1 MSRPVIRPAQDCRFD
16 VVSLGE
22 VMLRLDP
29 GEGRIRSARN
39 FAVWEGGGEYNAAR
53 GLSRT
58 FGQRTAVATS
68 LVDNEIGRLTENLI
82 LAGGVDASLI
92 VWRDFDGVGRQAR
105 NALNFTERG
114 FGLRGAMGVSD
125 RGHSAASMLRPAEID
140 WDHLFGTLGVRWL
153 HTGGIFAG
161 LSESTAHTAF
171 AAMESARKHGTMVS
185 VDLNYRPSLWRGQA
199 AHERVRDVFTGLCAG
214 ADIVVGGPTDFTQ
227 RMGIVTPPGMREEV
241 AECDAVAAAVLE
253 RFPNLWLVTSTV
265 RKVHSASVNDWSALA
280 TARNEPT
287 IGSTDYARLEILDRV
302 GGGDGFVAGLI
313 YGLLE
318 GHELARAVEYGTA
331 HGALAM
337 TTPGDNSMA
346 TLSEVEAL
354 VNGQGSHVQR

>member
-1 MSRPVIRPAQDCRFD
+1 MSRPVIRPAQDCKFD

-29 GEGRIRSARN
+29 GEGRIRSART
-39 FAVWEGGGEYNAAR
+39 FTVWEGGGEYNAAR

-114 FGLRGAMGVSD
+114 FGLRGAIGVSD
-125 RGHSAASMLRPAEID
+125 RGHSAASMLQPAEID

-161 LSESTAHTAF
+161 LSESTARTAF
-171 AAMESARKHGTMVS
+171 AAMESARRHGTVVS
-185 VDLNYRPSLWRGQA
+185 VDLNYRPSLWRGEGAQ
-199 AHERVRDVFTGLCAG
+199 ERVRDVFTELCAG
-214 ADIVVGGPTDFTQ
+214 ADVVVGGPTDFTK
-227 RMGIVTPPGMREEV
+227 RMGIVTPPDVIGTERDAL
-241 AECDAVAAAVLE
+241 AEAVLD
-253 RFPNLWLVTSTV
+253 RFPDLWLVASTV
-265 RKVHSASVNDWSALA
+265 RKVHSASVNDWSAEA
-280 TARNEPT
+280 KGRNEPL
-287 IGSTDYARLEILDRV
+287 IVSTQYEHLEILDRV

-313 YGLLE
+313 YGLLD
-318 GHELARAVEYGTA
+318 GVDLKRAVEYGAA

-337 TTPGDNSMA
+337 TTPGDTSMA
-346 TLSEVEAL
+346 TLPDVEAL
-354 VNGQGSHVQR
+354 VDGRGAHVQR

>member
-1 MSRPVIRPAQDCRFD
+1 MSRPVIRPARDCRFD
-16 VVSLGE
+16 AVSLGE

-29 GEGRIRSARN
+29 GEGRIRTARN

-53 GLSRT
+53 GLSST

-82 LAGGVDASLI
+82 LAGGVDSSLI

-125 RGHSAASMLRPAEID
+125 RGHSAASLLQPAEID
-140 WDHLFGTLGVRWL
+140 WDHLFGSLGVRWL

-161 LSESTAHTAF
+161 LSESTTQTAL
-171 AAMESARKHGTMVS
+171 AAIASARKHGTGVS

-199 AHERVRDVFTGLCAG
+199 AQKRACTVFTELAEH
-214 ADIVVGGPTDFTQ
+214 ADVLVGGATDFTD
-227 RMGIVTPPGMREEV
+227 RLGISPSGDV
-241 AECDAVAAAVLE
+241 ALEDLTGRVLE
-253 RFPNLWLVTSTV
+253 RFPNLWLVASTV
-265 RKVHSASVNDWSALA
+265 RKVHSAAVNDWSALA
-280 TARNEPT
+280 RARNEAAVV
-287 IGSTDYARLEILDRV
+287 STQYKRLEILDRV
-302 GGGDGFVAGLI
+302 GGGDGFVSGLI
-313 YGLLE
+313 FGLLE
-318 GHELARAVEYGTA
+318 GHDLERAVEYGTA

-346 TLSEVEAL
+346 ALPEVEAL
-354 VNGQGSHVQR
+354 VNGQGAQVQR

>member
-1 MSRPVIRPAQDCRFD
+1 MTRPVIRPAEDCRFD

-29 GEGRIRSARN
+29 GDTRIRAARN
-39 FAVWEGGGEYNAAR
+39 FTVWEGGGEYNAAR

-82 LAGGVDASLI
+82 LAGGVDSSLI

-125 RGHSAASMLRPAEID
+125 RGHSAASLLQPDDID

-161 LSESTAHTAF
+161 LSESTAHTAV
-171 AAMESARKHGTMVS
+171 AAMTAARKHGTMVS
-185 VDLNYRPSLWRGQA
+185 VDLNYRPSLWQGPA
-199 AHERVRDVFTGLCAG
+199 AQERASAVFTALAEH
-214 ADIVVGGPTDFTQ
+214 ADVLVGGATDYAD
-227 RMGIVTPPGMREEV
+227 RLGIRAPAGGVGTADTLG
-241 AECDAVAAAVLE
+241 ALAAGVLD
-253 RFPNLWLVTSTV
+253 RFPNLWLVASTV
-265 RKVHSASVNDWSALA
+265 RTVHSASVNDWSVVAQ
-280 TARNEPT
+280 ARDEAAIASAPY
-287 IGSTDYARLEILDRV
+287 DRLEILDRV
-302 GGGDGFVAGLI
+302 GGGDGFVAGLV
-313 YGLLE
+313 YGLLNE
-318 GHELARAVEYGTA
+318 HGLQQSIEYGAA

-346 TLSEVEAL
+346 TRAEVEAL
-354 VNGQGSHVQR
+354 VNGQGAHVQR

>member
-1 MSRPVIRPAQDCRFD
+1 MKHPVIRPAEECRFD
-16 VVSLGE
+16 LVSLGE

-29 GEGRIRSARN
+29 GDARIRTARN
-39 FAVWEGGGEYNAAR
+39 FTVWEGGGEYNAAR

-58 FGQRTAVATS
+58 FGLRTAVATA

-82 LAGGVDASLI
+82 LAGGVDSSLI
-92 VWRDFDGVGRQAR
+92 VWRDFDGVGREAR

-125 RGHSAASMLRPAEID
+125 RGHSAASLLQPDDID

-161 LSESTAHTAF
+161 LSESTSRTAI
-171 AAMESARKHGTMVS
+171 AAMTSARKHGTVVS
-185 VDLNYRPSLWRGQA
+185 ADLNYRPSLWREQGA
-199 AHERVRDVFTGLCAG
+199 EARATAVFTELAEHADVLIGG
-214 ADIVVGGPTDFTQ
+214 ATDFAD
-227 RMGIVTPPGMREEV
+227 RLGIPIPAGTVGPA
-241 AECDAVAAAVLE
+241 AELAALATGVLD
-253 RFPNLWLVTSTV
+253 RFPDLWLVASTV
-265 RKVHSASVNDWSALA
+265 RQVHSASVNDWSAVA
-280 TARNEPT
+280 QARNEPA
-287 IGSTDYARLEILDRV
+287 IASTRYDRLEIMDRV

-318 GHELARAVEYGTA
+318 GQSLERSIEYGAA

-346 TLSEVEAL
+346 TCAEVEAL

>member
-1 MSRPVIRPAQDCRFD
+1 MSAGVRPGVRPVMRPAADCRFD

-29 GEGRIRSARN
+29 GENRIRSARN
-39 FAVWEGGGEYNAAR
+39 FSVWEGGGEYNAAR

-58 FGQRTAVATS
+58 FGLRTAVATS

-92 VWRDFDGVGRQAR
+92 VWRDFDGVGREAR

-125 RGHSAASMLRPAEID
+125 RGHSAASLLQPEEID

-161 LSESTAHTAF
+161 LSESTAQTAI
-171 AAMESARKHGTMVS
+171 AAMTAARKYGTVVS
-185 VDLNYRPSLWRGQA
+185 VDLNYRPSLWRGEA
-199 AHERVRDVFTGLCAG
+199 ARARAREVFTSLAEH
-214 ADIVVGGPTDFTQ
+214 ADVLVGGTTDFVDRLGVESGQ
-227 RMGIVTPPGMREEV
+227 LDG
-241 AECDAVAAAVLE
+241 VLA
-253 RFPNLWLVTSTV
+253 RFPNLWLVAST
-265 RKVHSASVNDWSALA
+265 RRTVHSANVNDWSVVAQARTERAL
-280 TARNEPT
+280 T
-287 IGSTDYARLEILDRV
+287 STQYDRLEIMDRV
-302 GGGDGFVAGLI
+302 GGGDGFVAGLV

-318 GHELARAVEYGTA
+318 GHDLASAVEYGAA

-346 TLSEVEAL
+346 TRAEVEAL
-354 VNGQGSHVQR
+354 VGGNGSHVQR